1 MPPESETGT
10 RRPPVTIVLPTYNE
24 ERYIDACLASVQAQT
39 YGETNL
45 EVLVVDGRSEDR
57 TRELAA
63 AWIDRLSGLKVLD
76 NPGRQQ
82 GTGLNIA
89 LEAASNDLIVRLDA
103 HCRYDSDYVERCI
116 DALERTDA
124 TVVGGPMRPE
134 GETPFG
140 EAVALATTTPIGV
153 GPGRFHYSEK
163 EEWVDTVFLGS
174 FHRSDILALGGYD
187 DSRIR
192 PAAED
197 HELNFR
203 ITKSGGKILLDP
215 TIRSVYHPRS
225 TASSLWKQYHNYGQG
240 KFSTLRKHRALPVWR
255 PLAPALFVLG
265 LLLGPLW
272 WQFDSTR
279 LAFMGALLAYAVV
292 ITTTAAIKS
301 RFRFGLALRTVAAI
315 VVMHL
320 SYGLGFLR
328 GLGRILLRRKQ

>member
-1 MPPESETGT
+1 MPPESETGP
-10 RRPPVTIVLPTYNE
+10 RRPTVTIVLPTYNE

-39 YGETNL
+39 YGPTNF
-45 EVLVVDGRSEDR
+45 EVLIADGRSEDR

-63 AWIDRLSGLKVLD
+63 AWIDRLPGLKVLD
-76 NPGRQQ
+76 NPGRHQA
-82 GTGLNIA
+82 TGLNIA
-89 LEAASNDLIVRLDA
+89 LDAASNDLIVRLDA
-103 HCRYDSDYVERCI
+103 HCRYASDYVERCI

-174 FHRSDILALGGYD
+174 FRRSDILALGGYD
-187 DSRIR
+187 DHKIR
-192 PAAED
+192 PAGED

-203 ITKSGGKILLDP
+203 ITKSGGRILLDP

-225 TASSLWKQYHNYGQG
+225 TVSALWKQYHNYGQG
-240 KFSTLRKHRALPVWR
+240 KVSTLRLHRALPTWR
-255 PLAPALFVLG
+255 PIAPTLFVLG

-272 WQFDSTR
+272 WQFDPTR
-279 LAFMGALLAYAVV
+279 IAFIGTLLAYSAL
-292 ITTTAAIKS
+292 ITLTALVKS
-301 RFRFGLALRTVAAI
+301 RFRPGLALRTAAALVI
-315 VVMHL
+315 MHL

-328 GLGRILLRRKQ
+328 GLGKILLRRKP